1 MLGELHHSW
10 QPGQAD
16 GSAGEEEGFEAHL
29 GCDDSATADGASGGM
44 SVGVVLATPMSTSQ
58 SHAAQVAG
66 MPGVGFS

>member
-1 MLGELHHSW
+1 M
-10 QPGQAD
+10 
-16 GSAGEEEGFEAHL
+16 AGEEGGFEAHL